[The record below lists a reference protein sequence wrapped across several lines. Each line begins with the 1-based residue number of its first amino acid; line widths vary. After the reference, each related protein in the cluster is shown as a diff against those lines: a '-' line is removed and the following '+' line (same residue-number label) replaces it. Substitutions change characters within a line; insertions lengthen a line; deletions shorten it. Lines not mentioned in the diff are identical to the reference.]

1 MYTGPRIA
9 FFTAACLFAAAA
21 VVTGCGENRPQD
33 GFDVEDGSLRGELAM
48 YMADNS
54 ADAFYALR
62 APSGVERRLL
72 FSGDVSTLVPGTEL
86 KVWGT
91 ETPEGVQVASY
102 RVISPPIV
110 ETTSALKAG
119 ATFPDRAF
127 AFVLVDLG
135 RGVNVTSE
143 VVMQRMITDTNS
155 IRNYYLYDSYGRQ
168 NISAQ
173 VFGPIKYT
181 MSNCNTSAMTN
192 AIYPMIPHTFQHYL
206 WYLGSMQGNCGWSG
220 LATLGTAAKPT
231 KDTWYNASTG
241 CVVLVQEPGH
251 NFGMQHSSSI
261 RCAGTP
267 LADDTTTCTASEYGD
282 PFDPMGGGCRH
293 MNAWQKTYQ
302 GWFGGCNGVNI
313 TSSGT
318 FTLLP
323 FEMRCDGAQF
333 LKIKAPKTRT
343 IRRSGGGGSAT
354 TETLDYY
361 YVELRT
367 PLDFDGT
374 LGGSAL
380 TPRVLLHI
388 ANDLKDSAARA
399 IHPYIIDMTPSTS
412 TFTDAALAVGQ
423 TYTDPAGGLTITA
436 TAVSA
441 TEATIK
447 VDLANGTGA
456 PTCLDGS
463 PFALPGPSADTCVA
477 NTATPVGMAPP
488 PGTGGNIGLP
498 GTGGING
505 AGGRVGTGGG
515 MGTGGRPFATGGTTG
530 SGGADTTGTGGADVP
545 GTGGATTLPAT
556 GGSGVTGTGG
566 GIPQGPSGL
575 GTGGSAIPRGP
586 AVGSNEV
593 VVGGCA
599 CSMNAAPLS
608 AGTLGSTLA
617 AALFL
622 LLATSRRAIRVRRR

>member
-9 FFTAACLFAAAA
+9 FCTAAACLFTAAA
-21 VVTGCGENRPQD
+21 VVTGCGENRPMD

-72 FSGDVSTLVPGTEL
+72 FSGDVSDLVPGTEL

-102 RVISPPIV
+102 RVVSPPIV
-110 ETTSALKAG
+110 ETTSALRAG

-192 AIYPMIPHTFQHYL
+192 AIYPTLPHTFQHYL

-261 RCAGTP
+261 RCTGTP
-267 LADDTTTCTASEYGD
+267 LANDTTTCTASEYGD

-302 GWFGGCNGVNI
+302 GWFGGCNGVNN

-399 IHPYIIDMTPSTS
+399 IHPYIIDMTPTTS

-447 VDLANGTGA
+447 VDMANGTG
-456 PTCLDGS
+456 
-463 PFALPGPSADTCVA
+463 
-477 NTATPVGMAPP
+477 
-488 PGTGGNIGLP
+488 
-498 GTGGING
+498 G
-505 AGGRVGTGGG
+505 AGGREGTGGG
-515 MGTGGRPFATGGTTG
+515 MGTGGQPFATGGTTG
-530 SGGADTTGTGGADVP
+530 SGGADTTGTGGAEVP
-545 GTGGATTLPAT
+545 GTGGATTIAGTGGAAQVAPDGGGPPQGGVAT
-556 GGSGVTGTGG
+556 GGSTVSH
-566 GIPQGPSGL
+566 GPGL
-575 GTGGSAIPRGP
+575 G
-586 AVGSNEV
+586 NNDV

-599 CSMNAAPLS
+599 CSMNTAPLS
-608 AGTLGSTLA
+608 AGTLVSTLG

-622 LLATSRRAIRVRRR
+622 LLATRRRAVRVRRARRW